1 MSKRTIKTHSQIPF
15 WITLFT
21 ILCAATVFG
30 YPSPSDQSLTTI
42 IFIRHAEK
50 KVEPDNPDPDLSP
63 AGEARAREIARMFA
77 NSGVN
82 AIYATQ
88 FKRTQQTVK
97 PLADKLRIQVTQVPA
112 KKSVEVVK
120 QIRERHMGKL
130 IFVAGHNN
138 SVPEMIAALG
148 GPKFPLIP
156 ETEYD
161 NLYILT
167 ISGEGKTK
175 LIKMKYSA
183 PAEARPSGRAQ
194 NN

>member
-1 MSKRTIKTHSQIPF
+1 MPKNKPMLI
-15 WITLFT
+15 WITLFA

-30 YPSPSDQSLTTI
+30 QSSPSDQSLTTI

-63 AGEARAREIARMFA
+63 AGEARAQEIARMFA

-97 PLADKLRIQVTQVPA
+97 PLADKLGIQVTQVPA
-112 KKSVEVVK
+112 KNSGEVVK
-120 QIRERHMGKL
+120 QIREQHMRKL

-167 ISGEGKTK
+167 ITSEGKAK

-183 PAEARPSGRAQ
+183 PAK
-194 NN
+194 

>member
-1 MSKRTIKTHSQIPF
+1 MTKQTITPLLA
-15 WITLFT
+15 ITLFT
-21 ILCAATVFG
+21 ILCGATVFG
-30 YPSPSDQSLTTI
+30 YSSPPDQSLTTV

-63 AGEARAREIARMFA
+63 AGEARAQEIARMFA
-77 NSGVN
+77 NTGVN

-97 PLADKLRIQVTQVPA
+97 PLSDKLGIQVTQVPA
-112 KKSVEVVK
+112 KNSADVVK
-120 QIRERHMGKL
+120 QIREQHMGKV

-161 NLYILT
+161 NL
-167 ISGEGKTK
+167 
-175 LIKMKYSA
+175 
-183 PAEARPSGRAQ
+183 
-194 NN
+194 